1 MCIILSVAND
11 TKCYPFK
18 AKHEC
23 LFSIKLIMKKKII
36 YLLIALT
43 VTGCCS
49 AQTNEDNLST
59 EELNDQRIGSIGK
72 QGQIVADI
80 IKSPNTGQ
88 AEFMTALGTFYDTL
102 SNVIL
107 HDDSFELTR
116 VCRGYAR
123 SLSGDLMRSEL
134 PFPTNDSVMELIFK
148 MAICGYYWNM
158 PPSWNN
164 RLCGTTALT
173 EGNDY
178 DRLANVILINEEDE
192 ESHDLFC
199 IVIRDNLG
207 DVSNPSIKLD
217 GENMTLILDTKNA
230 QFDDN
235 DNTVVRMFWPL
246 EDVLDALIPG
256 DKVLELSYTAGGHE
270 INMRHVLLPLPEE
283 WLREFQKT
291 K

>member
-1 MCIILSVAND
+1 MKQTII
-11 TKCYPFK
+11 
-18 AKHEC
+18 H
-23 LFSIKLIMKKKII
+23 
-36 YLLIALT
+36 LLIALA
-43 VTGCCS
+43 VTGCSS
-49 AQTNEDNLST
+49 AQTNEDNKSA
-59 EELNDQRIGSIGK
+59 EELFDQRIESIGN
-72 QGQIVADI
+72 QGQMVADM

-88 AEFMTALGTFYDTL
+88 AEFITALGTFYDTL
-102 SNVIL
+102 SNAIL
-107 HDDSFELTR
+107 HDVDFELVR

-134 PFPTNDSVMELIFK
+134 PFPTNDSIMELIFK
-148 MAICGYYWNM
+148 MVICGYYWNM

-164 RLCGTTALT
+164 RMCVTTALT

-207 DVSNPSIKLD
+207 DVNNPTIRFV
-217 GENMTLILDTKNA
+217 GENRTLTLDTKRA
-230 QFDDN
+230 QVEYDDDDN
-235 DNTVVRMFWPL
+235 IVVRMFWPI

-270 INMRHVLLPLPEE
+270 INMKHVMLPLPED
-283 WLREFQKT
+283 WLRKFQK
-291 K
+291 KE